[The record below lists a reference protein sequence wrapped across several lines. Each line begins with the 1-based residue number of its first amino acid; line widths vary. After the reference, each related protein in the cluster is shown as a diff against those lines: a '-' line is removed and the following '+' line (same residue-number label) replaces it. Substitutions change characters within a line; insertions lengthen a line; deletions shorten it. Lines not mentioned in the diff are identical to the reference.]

1 MTPQQKV
8 FALFGGVF
16 AILLIATLVGR
27 VLAKRAQGEGP
38 RETIKNLNDRID
50 AWWVMIIIFLA
61 SFLLGRTATLV
72 LFALSSFYTLREFV
86 SLTPTRPA
94 DNLPLIG
101 AFYVLLPLQY
111 ILIWMDW
118 YGMFSILVPV
128 YGFLL
133 APILAAIAG
142 DVNDFLLRVARVQW
156 ALMLTVYSI
165 SHAPAL
171 TMLTIPGYEGQ
182 AFLLLFFLITVVQ
195 FSDVAQYVCGKLFGK
210 RKIAPNIS
218 PSKTLEGLVGGGA
231 AATLLGVALFW
242 ITPFNPF
249 EAAGMAA
256 VIVAMGFFG
265 GLSLSAVKRS
275 MGVKDWGYSVKGHGG
290 VLDRLD
296 SVCFSAPVFFHLTRY
311 FFAA

>member
-1 MTPQQKV
+1 MTPAQKTY
-8 FALFGGVF
+8 ALFGAVF
-16 AILLIATLVGR
+16 VILAIATVVGR
-27 VLAKRAQGEGP
+27 VLARRASDAQK
-38 RETIKNLNDRID
+38 ETIQNLNDRID
-50 AWWVMIIIFLA
+50 AWWAMIAIFLA
-61 SFLLGRTATLV
+61 SFLLGRAATLV

-86 SLTPTRPA
+86 SLTPTRPT

-111 ILIWMDW
+111 ILIWMGW

-133 APILAAIAG
+133 VPILAALAG
-142 DVNDFLLRVARVQW
+142 DVQDFLLRVARVQW

-171 TMLTIPGYEGQ
+171 TTLTIPGYEGQ
-182 AFLLLFFLITVVQ
+182 GFLLLFFLITVVQ
-195 FSDVAQYVCGKLFGK
+195 FSDVAQYVSGKLFGT

-218 PSKTLEGLVGGGA
+218 PSKTIEGLVGGGA
-231 AATLLGVALFW
+231 AATLLGAALFW
-242 ITPFNPF
+242 ITPFNPLQ
-249 EAAGMAA
+249 AAGMAI

-275 MGVKDWGYSVKGHGG
+275 MGVKDWGHSVKGHGG

>member
-16 AILLIATLVGR
+16 VLLVVATAVGR
-27 VLAKRAQGEGP
+27 ALAGRAQSEAQQ
-38 RETIKNLNDRID
+38 ETIRNLNDRID
-50 AWWVMIIIFLA
+50 AWWAMIAIFLA
-61 SFLLGRTATLV
+61 SYLLGRAATLV

-111 ILIWMDW
+111 VLIGMDW

-133 APILAAIAG
+133 APTLAALAG
-142 DVNDFLLRVARVQW
+142 DVTDFLLRVARVQW
-156 ALMLTVYSI
+156 ALMLTVYSV

-171 TMLTIPGYEGQ
+171 TMLKIPGYEGQ
-182 AFLLLFFLITVVQ
+182 SVLLLFFLITVVQ
-195 FSDVAQYVCGKLFGK
+195 FSDVAQYVFGKLFGK
-210 RKIAPNIS
+210 TKIAPRIS
-218 PSKTLEGLVGGGA
+218 PSKTVEGLLGGGT
-231 AATLLGVALFW
+231 AATLLGAALYW
-242 ITPFNPF
+242 ITPFSPLQ
-249 EAAGMAA
+249 AAAMALA
-256 VIVAMGFFG
+256 IVAMGFFG

-275 MGVKDWGYSVKGHGG
+275 MGVKDWGHSVKGHGG

-311 FFAA
+311 FFAV